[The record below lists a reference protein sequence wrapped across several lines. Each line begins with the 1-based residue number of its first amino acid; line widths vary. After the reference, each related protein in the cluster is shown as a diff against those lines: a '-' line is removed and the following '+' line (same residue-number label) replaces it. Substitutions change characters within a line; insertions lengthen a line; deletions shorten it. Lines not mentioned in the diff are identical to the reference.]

1 MSHLT
6 DVQIEDYVNQDA
18 TAKDP
23 EAQRLRLEAH
33 LADCE
38 SCVGRV
44 LNAERKHLGLLEG
57 EHMRE
62 TPYPGCPAEETLQE
76 LAAGIGS
83 PELAEATTEH
93 AAHCDYCGPVLSRY
107 LREFSEPLEEEDAAI
122 LKNLETS
129 KAGWQKKFVRENL
142 ATARRSIFSGFWPKL
157 VGITA
162 LAAVAVGVYFIV
174 RPPGD
179 LQKAQRLVASAYSE
193 RRTTEMRFPSAPFA
207 SFSPVPVVKGSADG
221 SDWKSAPAQLVQAEA
236 ILKQK
241 STSGDLSPQ
250 WLQVEGRIDVLQ
262 GSSRSVDEAVEAFE
276 KALAKD
282 P

>member
-1 MSHLT
+1 
-6 DVQIEDYVNQDA
+6 DA

-76 LAAGIGS
+76 LAAGIGP
-83 PELAEATTEH
+83 PEITEATTEH

-129 KAGWQKKFVRENL
+129 KAGWQKKFVRENF
-142 ATARRSIFSGFWPKL
+142 ATQKKSKWTLFSGFWPKM
-157 VGITA
+157 VTA
-162 LAAVAVGVYFIV
+162 AACLGVAVGLYFV
-174 RPPGD
+174 LSGPDD

-207 SFSPVPVVKGSADG
+207 SFNPVPVVKGSADG

-241 STSGDLSPQ
+241 SASGDLNPQ
-250 WLQVEGRIDVLQ
+250 WLQVEGRVDLLQ
-262 GSSRSVDEAVEAFE
+262 GSSRSINEAVEAFE

-282 P
+282 TENPGL